1 MEIIMPKKKEQTP
14 EDIIQEI
21 RDSQEKI
28 DDLLNNLE
36 DKIMERQESD
46 FDDEDYEDE
55 DEDED

>member
-21 RDSQEKI
+21 RNSQEKI

-36 DKIMERQESD
+36 DKIMEGQESD

-55 DEDED
+55 DED

>member
-1 MEIIMPKKKEQTP
+1 MEIVMPKKKEQTP

-55 DEDED
+55 DED

>member
-1 MEIIMPKKKEQTP
+1 MPKKKEQTP

-21 RDSQEKI
+21 RNSQEKI

-36 DKIMERQESD
+36 DKIMEGQESD

-55 DEDED
+55 DED

>member
-1 MEIIMPKKKEQTP
+1 MPKKKEQTP

-55 DEDED
+55 D

>member
-1 MEIIMPKKKEQTP
+1 MPKKKEQTP

-21 RDSQEKI
+21 RNSQEKI

-36 DKIMERQESD
+36 DKIMEGQESD

-55 DEDED
+55 D

>member
-21 RDSQEKI
+21 RNSQEKI

-55 DEDED
+55 DED

>member
-1 MEIIMPKKKEQTP
+1 MPKKKEQTP

-36 DKIMERQESD
+36 DKILEGQESD
-46 FDDEDYEDE
+46 FDDEEFEEDE
-55 DEDED
+55 DEQ

>member
-1 MEIIMPKKKEQTP
+1 MPKKKEQTP

-55 DEDED
+55 DED

>member
-1 MEIIMPKKKEQTP
+1 MPKKKEQTA

-36 DKIMERQESD
+36 DKIMEGQESD

-55 DEDED
+55 DED

>member
-1 MEIIMPKKKEQTP
+1 MPKKKEQTP

-36 DKIMERQESD
+36 DKIMEGQESD

-55 DEDED
+55 DED

>member
-1 MEIIMPKKKEQTP
+1 MPKKKEQTP

>member
-1 MEIIMPKKKEQTP
+1 MPKKKEQTP

-21 RDSQEKI
+21 RNSQEKI

-55 DEDED
+55 DED

>member
-55 DEDED
+55 DED

>member
-1 MEIIMPKKKEQTP
+1 MPKKKEQTA

-36 DKIMERQESD
+36 DKIMEGQESD

-55 DEDED
+55 D